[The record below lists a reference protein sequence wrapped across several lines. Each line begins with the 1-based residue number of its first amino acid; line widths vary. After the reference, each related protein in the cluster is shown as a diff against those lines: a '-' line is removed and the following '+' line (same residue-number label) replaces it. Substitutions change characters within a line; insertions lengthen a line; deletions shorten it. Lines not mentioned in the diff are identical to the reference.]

1 MKNIPLLV
9 VIAGISVACSAENMP
24 AVGLLE
30 LVPVVGK
37 DMHVQARPSYVFT
50 NTKLSSSTIFT
61 GLQTHGTV
69 TSAICCFEV
78 SNLNA
83 ISVTAELSKYSYDPD
98 FVAHMKSI
106 KGYSYVYASHPA
118 PKALWNPF
126 MKNITP
132 DVRDPMDS
140 QIFSAPVIAA
150 TIRKDLIPE
159 TFEVNQKKVSLKT
172 DYKKNPDKG
181 VYTFIIDGQ
190 RTSFS
195 EELPSTE

>member
-1 MKNIPLLV
+1 MKNIPLLAL
-9 VIAGISVACSAENMP
+9 IAGISVGCSAENMP

-37 DMHVQARPSYVFT
+37 DMRVQARPSYVFT
-50 NTKLSSSTIFT
+50 NVKLASPTIFT
-61 GLQTHGTV
+61 GLQSHGTL

-78 SNLNA
+78 SDLNA
-83 ISVTAELSKYSYDPD
+83 ISITAELSKYSYDPD

-106 KGYSYVYASHPA
+106 KGYSYVYAAHPA
-118 PKALWNPF
+118 PRGLWNQV
-126 MKNITP
+126 MRNITP

-159 TFEVNQKKVSLKT
+159 TFEVNQKRASLKT
-172 DYKKNPDKG
+172 DHKKNMG
-181 VYTFIIDGQ
+181 VYTFIIDGKK
-190 RTSFS
+190 TSFS
-195 EELPSTE
+195 EELPSVE